1 MFNLQWKDI
10 KFNKGFIILR
20 NTKSGKNKTIPL
32 NNMIRK
38 ILENH
43 PKTDS
48 PYVFPGRGGKKRAD
62 ITNLANIVKKK
73 AELPIDFR
81 PIHGL
86 RHFYASILAN
96 SGELDPYALQYLMTR
111 SSQKVTAR
119 YITPK
124 NERLIKVA
132 NVMEKEVNKI
142 LNRSQNG

>member
-1 MFNLQWKDI
+1 MFFQVGVVRKELILQ
-10 KFNKGFIILR
+10 ILQ
-20 NTKSGKNKTIPL
+20 TKLK
-32 NNMIRK
+32 RK
-38 ILENH
+38 QNYQLIFAQY
-43 PKTDS
+43 TV
-48 PYVFPGRGGKKRAD
+48 YV
-62 ITNLANIVKKK
+62 IYN
-73 AELPIDFR
+73 
-81 PIHGL
+81 
-86 RHFYASILAN
+86 ASILAN